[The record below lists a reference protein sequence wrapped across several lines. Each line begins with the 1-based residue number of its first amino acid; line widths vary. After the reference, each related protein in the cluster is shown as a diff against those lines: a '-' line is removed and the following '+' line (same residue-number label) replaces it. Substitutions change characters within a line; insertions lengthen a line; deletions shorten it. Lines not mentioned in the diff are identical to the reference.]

1 MRPALVAF
9 TLVAAGGLSAGFAE
23 PPVAKTADEQADEK
37 MLRLQ
42 GYKPQMLRGAMVYCR
57 RETPLGSHL
66 PTTLKCITPEQ
77 AKMMAQEGR
86 QTTERIQRGQT
97 ACLSTA
103 TLRGPSTGPAN
114 CGN

>member
-9 TLVAAGGLSAGFAE
+9 TLVAAGGLSAAFAE

-42 GYKPQMLRGAMVYCR
+42 GYKPQMLRGEMVYCR
-57 RETPLGSHL
+57 REIPLGSHL
-66 PTTLKCITPEQ
+66 PTTLKCITPE
-77 AKMMAQEGR
+77 
-86 QTTERIQRGQT
+86 RGQT